1 MEMKSDLMVD
11 CIWSKHP
18 NKLVPVATHSD
29 TPLYKLVHNVSA
41 LL

>member
-11 CIWSKHP
+11 CIWSKDP
-18 NKLVPVATHSD
+18 NKLVPVATHTD
-29 TPLYKLVHNVSA
+29 TPLVHNVSA